1 MHASMLM
8 MFEYALLLII
18 GVCLEKKKRKEST
31 IYVLNCDKINDAIV

>member
-18 GVCLEKKKRKEST
+18 GVCLEKRKEKK
-31 IYVLNCDKINDAIV
+31 VLSICVKL